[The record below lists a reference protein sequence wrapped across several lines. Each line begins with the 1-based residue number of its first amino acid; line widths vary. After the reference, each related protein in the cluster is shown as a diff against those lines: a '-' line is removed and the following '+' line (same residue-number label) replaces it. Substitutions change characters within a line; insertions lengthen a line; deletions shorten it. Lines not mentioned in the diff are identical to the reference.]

1 MKRVVRAGVL
11 GVLGAACFVALA
23 YGQRWLHDDGFINLR
38 IVRNIVA
45 GYGPVFNPSERVEA
59 GTSPLWLALLALVHA
74 LGAPL
79 ERGTVVVGI
88 ACTALAVALLPLPA
102 ALATRGLRSRLGLT
116 VPVGFFVFAAVRP
129 TWEYASSGLET
140 GLACLWLVTS
150 STALVLALRR
160 RRSSLG
166 ARCATAFLLGL
177 GPLVRPDYVVYSALF
192 LLLLL
197 RHTPRGARGA
207 FVSQVAAALVFP
219 LSVQVARM
227 GYFGTF
233 APNTAL
239 AKEAFRANLV
249 QGRCYL
255 ANFFGTY
262 RLGIPLGAAGWLAAR
277 HVRAVGRENP
287 SAASALAIPAA
298 AAVLH
303 ASYLVVIGGDYMHA
317 RLLLPDLLAFLVPAG
332 LVSLPLRFRRED
344 PLPAL
349 AVGIVLVWAPVSAI
363 SFHVKTENQCGI
375 GDEHGWY
382 VKEAG
387 RKHPVRVDDYEK
399 HVFYKERRPATFD
412 SAAHKLV
419 GTDRE
424 RPLRELGDPREDR
437 ALLTGAIGIV
447 GFSLPSSVHVID
459 RHGLA
464 EPVAARFRLGA
475 RGRPG
480 HEKELSTAWIV
491 ARYAAPEPSD
501 DSDVLA
507 ARRALSCGPLGDLVA
522 SVSGPLTF
530 TRFFDNVGKALSRHT
545 LRYSSDPFEAASE
558 ICDGQKLRYD
568 LHGGTG
574 GERVSWMCP
583 DDRKPTGL
591 RARMAEEKTAFVA
604 LALACGRDRV
614 GRTFGENKPFDVEL
628 ECPEGTYLSGY
639 SGHADTLVHELGL
652 VCTDGTK
659 SVKGARFG
667 SAVGTPFESSCN
679 PGETLG
685 LAGRVGD
692 RVDALGAA
700 CVATRSGKSSA
711 R

>member
-1 MKRVVRAGVL
+1 MKRLVRAGVL

-23 YGQRWLHDDGFINLR
+23 YAQRWLHDDGFINLR

-88 ACTALAVALLPLPA
+88 ACTALAVGLLPLPA
-102 ALATRGLRSRLGLT
+102 ALATKGLRSRLGLS

-150 STALVLALRR
+150 SIALVLALRR
-160 RRSSLG
+160 RGQSLG
-166 ARCATAFLLGL
+166 PRCATAFLLGL

-197 RHTPRGARGA
+197 RHTRRGEWGTLVA
-207 FVSQVAAALVFP
+207 QVAAALALP

-277 HVRAVGRENP
+277 HVRAVGRESP
-287 SAASALAIPAA
+287 SAASALSIPAA
-298 AAVLH
+298 AAVVH
-303 ASYLVVIGGDYMHA
+303 ATYLVVIGGDYMHA

-332 LVSLPLRFRRED
+332 LVSLPLRFRRGD

-349 AVGIVLVWAPVSAI
+349 AVSIVLVWAPIAAI
-363 SFHVKTENQCGI
+363 SFHVNTENQCGI

-399 HVFYKERRPATFD
+399 HAFYKERRPATFD

-419 GTDRE
+419 GADRE
-424 RPLRELGDPREDR
+424 RPLRDLGDPREDR

-480 HEKELSTAWIV
+480 HEKELSTPWIV

-501 DSDVLA
+501 ESDVLA
-507 ARRALSCGPLGDLVA
+507 ARRALSCGPLGELVA

-530 TRFFDNVGKALSRHT
+530 ARFVDNLGKAVSRHT
-545 LRYSSDPFEAASE
+545 LRYASDPFEAASE

-568 LHGGTG
+568 PHGGGG

-591 RARMAEEKTAFVA
+591 RARMAEEKSAFVS

-667 SAVGTPFESSCN
+667 TAVGTPFESSCN

-692 RVDALGAA
+692 RVDAVGAA
-700 CVATRSGKSSA
+700 CVATRPGTSSP